1 MAGRICF
8 WCFQAKGNRA
18 VCPHCGYEQ
27 GGGQEQAYQLA
38 PGTVLHKRYVIGVSI
53 GFGGFGITYKAFDTM
68 LRMIVAVKEFYPAG
82 LVNRAGGEKKV
93 GIFSGEKKA
102 EFQKQLA
109 RFLEEA
115 RNMALFSKEQDI
127 VNVYDF
133 FEETRRLISLWNMW
147 TRRF

>member
-1 MAGRICF
+1 MAGKICF
-8 WCFQAKGNRA
+8 WCFKARGNHA
-18 VCPHCGYEQ
+18 VCPHCGYEP
-27 GGGQEQAYQLA
+27 GSDSGQAYQLS
-38 PGTVLHKRYVIGVSI
+38 PGTILQKRYVIGASI
-53 GFGGFGITYKAFDTM
+53 GFGGFGITYKAFDAM

-82 LVNRAGGEKKV
+82 LVNRGGGEKKV

-127 VNVYDF
+127 VNVFDF
-133 FEETRRLISLWNMW
+133 F
-147 TRRF
+147 